1 MYDNERKNKNHG
13 KNSGSKMISEKYEK
27 RLQQT
32 DETVI
37 IDEVF
42 TNIKKVK

>member
-1 MYDNERKNKNHG
+1 
-13 KNSGSKMISEKYEK
+13 MISEKYEK

>member
-1 MYDNERKNKNHG
+1 
-13 KNSGSKMISEKYEK
+13 MISEKYEK
-27 RLQQT
+27 RLEQT

>member
-1 MYDNERKNKNHG
+1 
-13 KNSGSKMISEKYEK
+13 MISEKYEK
-27 RLQQT
+27 RLSQT

>member
-1 MYDNERKNKNHG
+1 
-13 KNSGSKMISEKYEK
+13 MISENTKNGCK
-27 RLQQT
+27 QT